1 MYRYQAGRVLGAA
14 GAPLFG
20 QARRPIG
27 FLARARGLLGTR
39 SLAAGAA
46 LWLDRCSSIHMFGM
60 RYPIDLAFLRAGA
73 VLKLCPDVRPLQVRA
88 CRGAEV
94 ALEMPKGAIER
105 LRLRE
110 GDRLSFE
117 PNQESCP

>member
-1 MYRYQAGRVLGAA
+1 MYRYQTGRVMGEA

-73 VLKLCPDVRPLQVRA
+73 VLRLCPNVRPLRVRA
-88 CRGAEV
+88 CRGADV
-94 ALEMPKGAIER
+94 ALEMPLGAIER

-110 GDRLSFE
+110 GDPLRFE
-117 PNQESCP
+117 PDQETRR